1 MQKIKKIGLLFGLEN
16 SFPQAVIENI
26 NNRGLMDIIAESM
39 LVDEVIQGE
48 DNNYSVI
55 IDRIS
60 HEIPFYRSYLKN
72 AIMSGTTVINNPF
85 WWSADDKFFNNAV
98 ATKLGIPVPKTILLP
113 AKQQNFNTISASYK
127 NLKFPMD
134 WEKCFSHIGFPAY
147 LKPYNGGGWR
157 NVFKI
162 KDENDFFEKYNNSG
176 TEVMMLQEEIIYE
189 DYFRCYCIGRK
200 EVKIMEYEPQ
210 NPYHL
215 RYINSNEPISFD
227 LKQTL
232 INYTLA
238 LNNELGYDFNS
249 VEYAIRNGIA
259 YAIDFFNPVPDAD
272 LLNVGLNNFNWV
284 VEKISDFA
292 IKKAQNE
299 SINFNNITWGNFV
312 RGR

>member
-312 RGR
+312 KG

>member
-1 MQKIKKIGLLFGLEN
+1 MQKIKKIGLLYGLEN

-26 NNRGLMDIIAESM
+26 NNRNLDNIKAESM
-39 LVDEVIQGE
+39 VIDEVIQGE

-72 AIMSGTTVINNPF
+72 AVITGTMVINNPF

-98 ATKLGIPVPKTILLP
+98 AIKLGIPVPKTILLP
-113 AKQQNFNTISASYK
+113 AKQQNLNTTSASYK

-134 WEKCFSHIGFPAY
+134 WEKCFRHIGFPAY

-162 KDENDFFEKYNNSG
+162 EDEMDFFEKYNNSG
-176 TEVMMLQEEIIYE
+176 TEVMMLQEEIIFE

-200 EVKIMEYEPQ
+200 EVRIMEYEPQ

-215 RYINSNEPISFD
+215 RYINNNESLSSD
-227 LKQTL
+227 AKQML
-232 INYTLA
+232 IDYTLA

-249 VEYAIRNGIA
+249 VEYALRNGIA

-272 LLNVGLNNFNWV
+272 ILTVGPDNFNWA
-284 VEKISDFA
+284 VEKTSDFA
-292 IKKAQNE
+292 IDKAHNYPNKLN
-299 SINFNNITWGNFV
+299 SITWGNFIKSL
-312 RGR
+312 

>member
-176 TEVMMLQEEIIYE
+176 TEVMMLQEEIIFE
-189 DYFRCYCIGRK
+189 DYFRCYCIGGK
-200 EVKIMEYEPQ
+200 EVRIMEYEPQ

-227 LKQTL
+227 LKQKLTD
-232 INYTLA
+232 YTLA

-249 VEYAIRNGIA
+249 VEYAVRNGIA

-312 RGR
+312 KG

>member
-227 LKQTL
+227 LKQKLTD
-232 INYTLA
+232 YTLA

-249 VEYAIRNGIA
+249 VEYAVRNGIA